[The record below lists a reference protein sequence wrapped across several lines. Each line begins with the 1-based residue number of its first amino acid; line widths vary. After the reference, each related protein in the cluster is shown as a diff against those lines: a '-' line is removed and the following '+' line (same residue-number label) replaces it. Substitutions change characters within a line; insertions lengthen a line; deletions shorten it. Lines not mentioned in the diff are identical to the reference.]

1 MGAPYINYIIDDPE
15 TRGRCIKMDEG
26 FDEIYPTNVDY
37 RRYHQRNTANG
48 RAIRDRKD
56 SDRDPSQKIA
66 RRAR

>member
-1 MGAPYINYIIDDPE
+1 
-15 TRGRCIKMDEG
+15 MDEG